1 MQDTN
6 FRSLNH
12 NARQCGEWSILD
24 YMYKNFWDGSSAKLR
39 VASIVSKHEGKVR
52 LTVTLSDKINISND
66 PTYKCQ
72 LHSTCL
78 AQMAQISHKRTR
90 KNKEIHPERLSL
102 LGNPPNTRSTSATGE
117 GGILGRSLRL
127 AERATAGEIHISPS
141 RQQSRI
147 TLRLRQK
154 PSQGSE
160 SAWWTSPKILGQD
173 DDEQKQDKVITKQA
187 IRQAWLGRLRPRA
200 THQFSPVNS
209 SEVRKRTRGGKV

>member
-1 MQDTN
+1 MQGNVVNELLGWQFGKTEGGFHRLQN
-6 FRSLNH
+6 
-12 NARQCGEWSILD
+12 
-24 YMYKNFWDGSSAKLR
+24 
-39 VASIVSKHEGKVR
+39 EGKVR
-52 LTVTLSDKINISND
+52 LTETLSDKINISND

-117 GGILGRSLRL
+117 GESSVVRSGWQKEPPREKSTS
-127 AERATAGEIHISPS
+127 ARHVNKA
-141 RQQSRI
+141 
-147 TLRLRQK
+147 K

-200 THQFSPVNS
+200 THQFSPANS